1 MMEFWVSSGHQLLD
15 RDEDGRLVLT
25 DDYLKAHFARPEL
38 MPPPEACPAEQRL
51 HAALMADPR
60 RTVEPAEIAALEDAD
75 ARENWQVMLAF
86 RDRLT
91 AAPTL
96 EGAYLGL
103 VRGHMHETPPLFV
116 NQLTQVILRNVLD
129 GCDDAHVLRAAELF
143 FRPQRASVEA
153 GALLLADAEIV
164 ELQEDRGRSAPP
176 LLQMFAEPV
185 VTELD
190 VLTDEN
196 AASYGHRSESFDL
209 VLSFSGGVASRRGLA
224 RAIELWVAH
233 LLGVAV
239 TVTPEARADE
249 EDWAW
254 FVGLDADA
262 TRIGNALW
270 RGQELDDGDAER
282 IIGLFALRF
291 THPEEALPA
300 IGARPVW
307 LLLAMTRTG
316 EVRMKPQNLI
326 AGLPLRTREE
336 TS

>member
-1 MMEFWVSSGHQLLD
+1 MTDFWVSSGHQLLD
-15 RDEDGRLVLT
+15 RDENGRLVLT

-38 MPPPEACPAEQRL
+38 MPPPEACAAERSL
-51 HAALMADPR
+51 HSALLDDPR
-60 RTVEPAEIAALEDAD
+60 RAVEASEIAALEDAD
-75 ARENWQVMLAF
+75 AQENWRVMLAF
-86 RDRLT
+86 RDRL
-91 AAPTL
+91 ASAPTL
-96 EGAYLGL
+96 EAAYLEL
-103 VRGHMHETPPLFV
+103 VRGSMRQTPPLFV

-153 GALLLADAEIV
+153 GALLLADAEII
-164 ELQEDRGRSAPP
+164 ELQEDRGRSSPP

-196 AASYGHRSESFDL
+196 AASYVHRSESFDL

-224 RAIELWVAH
+224 RVIELWVAH
-233 LLGVAV
+233 LLGVTV
-239 TVTPEARADE
+239 TVTPEVRADE

-254 FVGLDADA
+254 FVGLDAEA

-270 RGQELDDGDAER
+270 RGEHLGDGDAER

-291 THPEEALPA
+291 SSPEEALPV

-307 LLLAMTRTG
+307 LLLAMTPSG
-316 EVRMKPQNLI
+316 EVRMKPQNLVV
-326 AGLPLRTREE
+326 GLPLRTQEE